1 MEPILE
7 FKTNFSNK
15 EYYIYV
21 QIKKDSIY
29 ITIETDE
36 ESEIL
41 YWRKNL
47 ENQTIKDTTSQ
58 MGSFKSLEAFSEMLI
73 AGLSKKDNLVSIDFC
88 SLNEIRELAGNE
100 SPNIQNEN
108 NIKKYLV
115 IMNNKYERI
124 VYPIQM
130 DYLGPN
136 GTIDLLKNTI
146 RRIRKNKNN
155 NENIKKLN
163 YNLLIEREKN
173 EKLKKDNE
181 NLNTKIKLLNEGRQ
195 LGAVDN
201 DDIYKNYSEL
211 QEKYETYK
219 MTMENKIKS
228 LNKTIEE
235 LKETQFK
242 ESQTNFHK
250 NELKRNKIQD
260 LQQKINQN
268 SEAFYQESK
277 QYAKI
282 IEERNREIENLQ
294 KEIRKYIE
302 NERQMKVKISNLEK
316 DLEKEKRESNYYR
329 YGSYTPKTT
338 KSYKSNYS
346 GSSYKNSLHN
356 SNKRSYSNTNTSYL
370 KKNLI
375 PSKYKYR
382 VYKPIGSTKYSYYGK
397 NRYGNSSLSN
407 KSSKYSKNRKSYGS
421 EASTSSKGKYNSRK
435 NYVSPYRYNKGASP
449 YRYAVNNKIRN
460 SNSRS
465 NSKNNSNKNSINSS
479 KKKNSPF
486 KISKTNYTNTIG
498 HNYKIKIDH
507 EVKKNNYISTKESN
521 NKYINNKYSNNKYTT
536 NNKISN
542 NNFNKNYG
550 NYNKNNNKKDN
561 DYKSIKEKLSNIQN
575 LLNQANKK

>member
-7 FKTNFSNK
+7 FKVNFSNK
-15 EYYIYV
+15 DYYIYV

-29 ITIETDE
+29 ITIETE
-36 ESEIL
+36 EENEIL
-41 YWRKNL
+41 YWKKNL
-47 ENQTIKDTTSQ
+47 ENQTIKETTSQ
-58 MGSFKSLEAFSEMLI
+58 MGSFKSLEAFSDMLI
-73 AGLSKKDNLVSIDFC
+73 EGLSKKNNLVTIDFC

-100 SPNIQNEN
+100 SQNPKNEN

-136 GTIDLLKNTI
+136 GSVDLLKNTI
-146 RRIRKNKNN
+146 RRIKNNKNN

-163 YNLLIEREKN
+163 YNLLIEKEKN
-173 EKLKKDNE
+173 QKLTRENE
-181 NLNTKIKLLNEGRQ
+181 NLNTTIKLLNEGRQ
-195 LGAVDN
+195 LGAVEN

-211 QEKYETYK
+211 QEKYETLK
-219 MTMENKIKS
+219 MNSENKIKS
-228 LNKTIEE
+228 LNKTIED

-260 LQQKINQN
+260 LQHTINQN

-302 NERQMKVKISNLEK
+302 NERQMKVKLSNLEK
-316 DLEKEKRESNYYR
+316 ELEKEKRETNYYR
-329 YGSYTPKTT
+329 YGNYTPKTS

-356 SNKRSYSNTNTSYL
+356 SKRSYSNSNTSYL

-375 PSKYKYR
+375 PSKYKYK
-382 VYKPIGSTKYSYYGK
+382 VYKPVMSNKYSNYGLK
-397 NRYGNSSLSN
+397 MRYGNSSLNN
-407 KSSKYSKNRKSYGS
+407 KSYKTKSRKSYGS
-421 EASTSSKGKYNSRK
+421 GASTSSKGKNYRQ

-449 YRYAVNNKIRN
+449 YRYAVNNKIK
-460 SNSRS
+460 SN
-465 NSKNNSNKNSINSS
+465 NSKHSSNNNSNKNSIN
-479 KKKNSPF
+479 KKNSNPF
-486 KISKTNYTNTIG
+486 RNSKTNYNNIIG
-498 HNYKIKIDH
+498 QNNYKANNA
-507 EVKKNNYISTKESN
+507 VKKNNYMNVKESN
-521 NKYINNKYSNNKYTT
+521 NKYSNNNKY

-542 NNFNKNYG
+542 NNYIKKSGIQNKNS
-550 NYNKNNNKKDN
+550 KKEN
-561 DYKSIKEKLSNIQN
+561 DYKSIGERLSKIQN
-575 LLNQANKK
+575 LINQANGK

>member
-1 MEPILE
+1 MEPIIE
-7 FKTNFSNK
+7 FKTNFGNK
-15 EYYIYV
+15 DYYIYV
-21 QIKKDSIY
+21 QTKKDSIY

-36 ESEIL
+36 EKEIL
-41 YWRKNL
+41 YWKKNL
-47 ENQTIKDTTSQ
+47 EEQTIRETTTQ
-58 MGSFKSLEAFSEMLI
+58 MGSFKSLRAFSEMLI
-73 AGLSKKDNLVSIDFC
+73 EGLSKKSNLVSIDFC

-100 SPNIQNEN
+100 NPNVKNEN

-115 IMNNKYERI
+115 LMYTKYERV

-130 DYLGPN
+130 DYLGSN
-136 GTIDLLKNTI
+136 GTVDLLKNTI

-163 YNLLIEREKN
+163 YNLLVEREKN
-173 EKLKKDNE
+173 EKLKKENE
-181 NLNTKIKLLNEGRQ
+181 DLNTKIKLLNEGRQ
-195 LGAVDN
+195 LGAVEN

-219 MTMENKIKS
+219 MTAENKIKS

-250 NELKRNKIQD
+250 NEIKRNKIQD

-282 IEERNREIENLQ
+282 IEDRNKEIENLQ

-302 NERQMKVKISNLEK
+302 KERQMKVKISNLEK

-346 GSSYKNSLHN
+346 GSSYKNSIHN
-356 SNKRSYSNTNTSYL
+356 SKRSYSNTNASYL

-382 VYKPIGSTKYSYYGK
+382 VYKPIINTKYSNYGK
-397 NRYGNSSLSN
+397 NRYGNSTLSN
-407 KSSKYSKNRKSYGS
+407 KSKSRKSYGS
-421 EASTSSKGKYNSRK
+421 GASTSSKGKCNYRK

-460 SNSRS
+460 SNSRN
-465 NSKNNSNKNSINSS
+465 NSKNDSNKNSIN

-486 KISKTNYTNTIG
+486 KTNNTNYTNTIS
-498 HNYKIKIDH
+498 HNNYKIKINH
-507 EVKKNNYISTKESN
+507 EVKKNNYISNKES
-521 NKYINNKYSNNKYTT
+521 YDKYTNKISYNNN

-550 NYNKNNNKKDN
+550 NYNKNNRKDN